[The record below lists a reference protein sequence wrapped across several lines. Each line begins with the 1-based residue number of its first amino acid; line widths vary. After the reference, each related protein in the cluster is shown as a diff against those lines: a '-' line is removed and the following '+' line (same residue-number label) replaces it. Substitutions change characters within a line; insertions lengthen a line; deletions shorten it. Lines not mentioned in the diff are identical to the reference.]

1 MRSSSA
7 SPAPRAGGTPQSWG
21 HVPRRWREPYGS
33 LGAPGTARMCWRT
46 CFRPSRSSESGSAAA
61 RMSETSSRGCCGPAA
76 EECLGLGLPP
86 LGGGAGLGLPEGW
99 NGHGEV
105 LPAAWLP
112 GQGSGTVEGC
122 AAQGA
127 ALGWGGEE
135 DAAGLPGRWVWVC
148 PYCFP
153 VVGRT
158 SLCDHPVPPWHGSLR
173 APVLFA
179 AWLWMCVSGLRAV
192 KIKCSGLLRGPQR
205 FARFIPGVPR
215 TPGKGTVTSTPHGH
229 VLGSGSC
236 SLYPPAPSPL
246 AFSRLDPSICLPL
259 FHFSPAI
266 ATVNW
271 DM

>member
-1 MRSSSA
+1 
-7 SPAPRAGGTPQSWG
+7 
-21 HVPRRWREPYGS
+21 
-33 LGAPGTARMCWRT
+33 MCWRT

-61 RMSETSSRGCCGPAA
+61 RMSETSLRGCCGPAA

-135 DAAGLPGRWVWVC
+135 DAAGLPGRWVWVY
-148 PYCFP
+148 PYWFP
-153 VVGRT
+153 FVGRT

-205 FARFIPGVPR
+205 FVRFISGSAQDPWKRYSHLHSSWACPGVRQLLLVP
-215 TPGKGTVTSTPHGH
+215 PLPPPH
-229 VLGSGSC
+229 L
-236 SLYPPAPSPL
+236 PSPDWTPASACL
-246 AFSRLDPSICLPL
+246 SSTSLQLLPL
-259 FHFSPAI
+259 
-266 ATVNW
+266 
-271 DM
+271 